1 MISLEKENELANTL
15 QFSEE
20 EQQQFFRN
28 LWELLKGQSEKYN
41 GIDSCSMP
49 LEKAQGLAASLVYT
63 LSLAAQEDGL
73 STEALLQ
80 RDFYELMKR
89 GQEILENKKKEVFE
103 QWNQLCLE
111 APEIPNVY
119 YVSTMKELGMFFKRY
134 EIYYDAHQIPCSI
147 DYPLLNPIP
156 DEIKGISFI
165 EEYIRRIKIE
175 NQLINSFHFE
185 TVITHLQKVI
195 LDIREDYINLCEP
208 VLTNAIG
215 RTILG
220 RGLSSFEISK
230 EDITQLDEQFKDK
243 TAEELFIIITKSVQ
257 ALCKEIG
264 FDERKI
270 SYFDKLIRSLA
281 TRIEIAVKTGCL
293 FNIFLSGV

>member
-89 GQEILENKKKEVFE
+89 GQEILENKRKEVFE
-103 QWNQLCLE
+103 QWNELCLE

-185 TVITHLQKVI
+185 TVIAHLQKVI
-195 LDIREDYINLCEP
+195 PDIREDYINLCEP
-208 VLTNAIG
+208 VLTSAIG

-220 RGLSSFEISK
+220 RGLSSLEISK
-230 EDITQLDEQFKDK
+230 EDITQLDEQFKEK

-264 FDERKI
+264 FDERQI

-281 TRIEIAVKTGCL
+281 TRIEIAVKTGGL
-293 FNIFLSGV
+293 ANVF